1 MHAGLLLSGIVAL
14 LAGAIT
20 LVRPGLARRL
30 TGLTASDRATYAL
43 RMAGTMLGAFGL
55 ALVGFAVVL
64 GRA

>member
-30 TGLTASDRATYAL
+30 TGLAANDRVTYAL
-43 RMAGTMLGAFGL
+43 RMGGTMAGAFGL
-55 ALVGFAVVL
+55 VLVGFAIVL
-64 GRA
+64 GRM